1 MDLLLSLPIAS
12 YFFTTSLTSWS
23 TSLNLLFFY
32 MTWSTLVLS
41 HSALK
46 IELMGTAALRIVL
59 WLVPSLVFLL
69 FDTLLPSLAESIK
82 YRGASALPPRDAS
95 SVARLLG
102 LAAVNL
108 ALEAAVEAGASL
120 GVAALLQIPAVFR
133 TSSTLPLPWQI
144 AKHVALLFAAR
155 EVLTY
160 YIHRHVLHGQPL
172 SLTKVGG
179 GGGGRIAT
187 MHDRCAHA
195 HATPFS
201 LLLMADH
208 PLPFLLHRFVPL
220 YVPALVVSLG
230 GLHILTYLLFVG
242 LCTAEETLAMS
253 GYTAV
258 PGIIIG
264 GIARRNAL
272 HYARPGAGNFGCWG
286 VLDWVHGTS
295 LGKDVMADL
304 HDEAEKHNLKGRSA
318 RAASDAGN
326 MVTDGIDGL
335 RRSARS
341 SKGRRR
347 SAKGNNSESDW

>member
-1 MDLLLSLPIAS
+1 M
-12 YFFTTSLTSWS
+12 
-23 TSLNLLFFY
+23 
-32 MTWSTLVLS
+32 V
-41 HSALK
+41 
-46 IELMGTAALRIVL
+46 
-59 WLVPSLVFLL
+59 
-69 FDTLLPSLAESIK
+69 
-82 YRGASALPPRDAS
+82 
-95 SVARLLG
+95 
-102 LAAVNL
+102 
-108 ALEAAVEAGASL
+108 
-120 GVAALLQIPAVFR
+120 
-133 TSSTLPLPWQI
+133 
-144 AKHVALLFAAR
+144 KHVALLFAAR

-172 SLTKVGG
+172 SPTVPTWNLRQKQASKTHKKKLGG
-179 GGGGRIAT
+179 GGGHGRIAT
-187 MHDRCAHA
+187 MHDGCAHA

-220 YVPALVVSLG
+220 YVPALVVSLWSSSSLSLTSIFSRNSGNFLSNTFLSSDSG

-253 GYTAV
+253 GYTVV
-258 PGIIIG
+258 PGIILG

-318 RAASDAGN
+318 RAASGAGN

-347 SAKGNNSESDW
+347 SAKGNNSESD